1 VPRKGEH
8 HGSGSAHASSV
19 RDEPRGS
26 RNERTRHRACPTTAT
41 PTEWLLEGKEVT
53 EIDGRTRTE
62 NPAELAG
69 RANARRP
76 ETVSGQRFS
85 SAERQICRLWIG
97 SGRGLGGRAHPGPGD
112 AVSHRDRTPRLM
124 PGRCGVCGSLLVAK
138 GRQEI
143 AGGFQVG
150 LFDFGDWIGLHR
162 ENRVIRTNEKLPR
175 DTMSRGEVLR
185 LSFRRGRRSREVPSN
200 CRTGRG
206 ESVRSSARSI
216 RPPVV
221 SREPASRLR
230 SRESRQVTNSAE
242 GIVNLGKLTP
252 SIGIWGEDFN
262 VKSTGRHFLLAK
274 LCLPSWSSLVTIFPK
289 TASRERQ
296 LPVFR
301 VHPIPT
307 RKKASGER
315 QLSVFRSTPARTYE
329 DREQTLPPRL
339 GGHSDD
345 SWP

>member
-19 RDEPRGS
+19 RDHPRGS

-53 EIDGRTRTE
+53 EIDGRSRAE
-62 NPAELAG
+62 NPAEFAG

-97 SGRGLGGRAHPGPGD
+97 SGRGLGGRAHPGPSD
-112 AVSHRDRTPRLM
+112 AVSHRDRAPRLM

-162 ENRVIRTNEKLPR
+162 ENWVIRTNEKLPR

-206 ESVRSSARSI
+206 ESVRSSTRAI

-221 SREPASRLR
+221 SWEPASRLR
-230 SRESRQVTNSAE
+230 SREMLGNKLSGDRQPCGDAH
-242 GIVNLGKLTP
+242 P
-252 SIGIWGEDFN
+252 YY
-262 VKSTGRHFLLAK
+262 RHFGRGLQ
-274 LCLPSWSSLVTIFPK
+274 
-289 TASRERQ
+289 REVNRNTFF
-296 LPVFR
+296 V
-301 VHPIPT
+301 
-307 RKKASGER
+307 GG
-315 QLSVFRSTPARTYE
+315 
-329 DREQTLPPRL
+329 PRL
-339 GGHSDD
+339 AEFVAPGDNLQRRRAGSVR
-345 SWP
+345 SLSS